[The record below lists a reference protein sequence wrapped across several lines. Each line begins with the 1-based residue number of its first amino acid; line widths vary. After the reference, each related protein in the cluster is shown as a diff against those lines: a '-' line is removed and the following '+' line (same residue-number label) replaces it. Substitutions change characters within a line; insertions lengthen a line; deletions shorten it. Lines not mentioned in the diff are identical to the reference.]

1 MSASRKKPPR
11 EEARLTDLSA
21 LAPGAERAVQNALI
35 TECLADRHFRVVARA
50 ATLAAQRGLSELV
63 PQLLAAYPRFLEEPR
78 KRDPQCIAKQAIVQA
93 LVELDARD
101 VDFFLSGIR
110 YVQLEPASPPI
121 DSAIHVR
128 SGCAMGLVATGYSRA
143 IQELTALLTDP
154 VWRVRAGAA
163 RAIACGRP
171 GEAEAVLR
179 LKVQVGDPEP
189 EVLGE
194 CFTGLLGVAQ
204 DEGVTFVANYLSSHR
219 DGVQDYAA
227 LALGESRQPTA
238 LAHLRAAW
246 EASPRIGSFR
256 AVLIRAAGLHRSPA
270 AVDWLVEMIERGAQA
285 DADVAVEV
293 LSVYERDS
301 RLRERV
307 EVALGRRR
315 AHSSPP
321 PGDRRG

>member
-1 MSASRKKPPR
+1 MSASRKKPLR
-11 EEARLTDLSA
+11 EEARLTDLAA

-50 ATLAAQRGLSELV
+50 ATLAGQRGLSELV
-63 PQLLAAYPRFLEEPR
+63 PQLLAAYPRFLDEPR

-110 YVQLEPASPPI
+110 YVQLEPI

-143 IQELTALLTDP
+143 IQELTALLADP
-154 VWRVRAGAA
+154 EWRVRAGAA

-179 LKVQVGDPEP
+179 LKVHMGDGEP
-189 EVLGE
+189 GVLGE
-194 CFTGLLGVAQ
+194 CFTGLLSVAQ
-204 DEGVTFVANYLSSHR
+204 VECVAFVAGYLSSHR
-219 DGVQDYAA
+219 EGVQDYAA

-270 AVDWLVEMIERGAQA
+270 AFDWLIEVIERGAQA

-307 EVALGRRR
+307 EAALGQRR

-321 PGDRRG
+321 PAKRRG